1 MRYRFQDGV
10 INTLLFLK
18 FIPIDIVYY
27 SVSVYLILSLWAF
40 YICSLYVLLQ
50 IIPAKNIFPLLTE
63 LSLFS

>member
-40 YICSLYVLLQ
+40 
-50 IIPAKNIFPLLTE
+50 IFVPYMCYYK
-63 LSLFS
+63 